1 MSSQNVAGR
10 ALDADAGAVDRPA
23 RTRWRDDRCLGRKV
37 AAVDRDR
44 VASPRSPQNGAAS
57 RRAVDLAAR
66 FEFPNRP

>member
-37 AAVDRDR
+37 AAVDRDI
-44 VASPRSPQNGAAS
+44 AS
-57 RRAVDLAAR
+57 LAAER
-66 FEFPNRP
+66 CGKPARGRPGSPI